1 MEEIALFDVLRRRV
15 WTIVAVAIIA
25 TVAGYALC
33 LLLPNRYTASALVLV
48 RPQQPINLGTTKET
62 KEFLDF
68 PMGSA
73 SVIETASK
81 TYIQIIKSPALLGE
95 VVRQLGLDKEVEPER
110 ARTSTLMPAFLQP
123 VVDALKQSL
132 KNAPAV

>member
-48 RPQQPINLGTTKET
+48 RPQQPINMGTTKDT

-73 SVIETASK
+73 SVIESPSK
-81 TYIQIIKSPALLGE
+81 TYIEIIKSPALLSE
-95 VVRQLGLDKEVEPER
+95 VVRALGLDKPPAPEQGR
-110 ARTSTLMPAFLQP
+110 LSRLIPGFDGIKQTL
-123 VVDALKQSL
+123 
-132 KNAPAV
+132 

>member
-33 LLLPNRYTASALVLV
+33 LLLPNRYTASTLVLV
-48 RPQQPINLGTTKET
+48 RPQQPINLGTTKES

-73 SVIETASK
+73 SVIESASK

-95 VVRQLGLDKEVEPER
+95 VVRQLDLDKEKAEGGR
-110 ARTSTLMPAFLQP
+110 LSRIIH
-123 VVDALKQSL
+123 ALL
-132 KNAPAV
+132 K